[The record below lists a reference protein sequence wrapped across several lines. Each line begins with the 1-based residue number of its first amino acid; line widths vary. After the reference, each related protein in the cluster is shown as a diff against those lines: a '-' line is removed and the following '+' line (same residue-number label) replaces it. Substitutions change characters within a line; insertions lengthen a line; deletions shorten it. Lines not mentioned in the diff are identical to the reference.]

1 MKNETKII
9 FEKIVTIY
17 RHGKAQK
24 AFKSKFGYIKLHFA
38 SMVIIETFQQNVQ
51 IITHFLLSLHNR
63 CQILR
68 LLQASR
74 QSKSELQ
81 FYTGCPNKFWDRK
94 LLSKIQKRAKL
105 EFDFFLS
112 KKFVKLKEDLIWTF
126 TNFFVFRDIFRFFAK
141 YLLGHPV

>member
-1 MKNETKII
+1 MWLYWVQLVWSLVQSVWLLVQVPLQRHLSLFGCKLAFQNQESVQVPEKMKNETKII

-74 QSKSELQ
+74 QSKSELPCYIPS
-81 FYTGCPNKFWDRK
+81 FKT
-94 LLSKIQKRAKL
+94 
-105 EFDFFLS
+105 
-112 KKFVKLKEDLIWTF
+112 
-126 TNFFVFRDIFRFFAK
+126 
-141 YLLGHPV
+141 

>member
-1 MKNETKII
+1 MWLYWVQLVWLLVQSVWSLVPLQRHLSLFGCKLAFQNQESIQVPKKRKMKRKLTLK
-9 FEKIVTIY
+9 KIVTIY
-17 RHGKAQK
+17 RHRKAQK
-24 AFKSKFGYIKLHFA
+24 ALKSNFGYIKLHFA

-81 FYTGCPNKFWDRK
+81 FYTGCPNKF
-94 LLSKIQKRAKL
+94 
-105 EFDFFLS
+105 
-112 KKFVKLKEDLIWTF
+112 
-126 TNFFVFRDIFRFFAK
+126 
-141 YLLGHPV
+141 